1 MREPLDDQTTTT
13 DAPDGADAAE
23 GSSPPVAQTGP
34 DGFTVR
40 VDGVEAGGPLPAT
53 LTCEDGNQAPSLVW
67 QNVPADAQ
75 ELAISVTDPDAEGF
89 VHWLVVGID
98 PSLAGLDGTDL
109 PPGAQARL
117 NGAGEASWFGP
128 CPPPGPAHDYVFTL
142 YALGEQTSFDPIADT
157 SEVISQLAGSSLGVT
172 STAGTFAATEAT
184 TTTTAAG

>member
-13 DAPDGADAAE
+13 DAPGGADAAE

-109 PPGAQARL
+109 PPGAQALL

-184 TTTTAAG
+184 TTTAAG